1 MAQIQKGILGG
12 FSGKVGTVVGANW
25 RGKDI
30 IRSLPKHSQK
40 TPSEKQIQQQLKFA
54 LTIAFLTPLNAI
66 QSRFYGNGSGAKSR
80 INLAVSY
87 TMYEAIQMVAGFPEL
102 MYNKVLITKGD
113 LTGFQNAN
121 IIAAAN
127 EVLNLSWTNNAD
139 QGNASIDDQINI
151 VCYSSTDK
159 AFAIFE
165 NIATRDAESINVSLP
180 SIYSGQSMQVWAYI
194 NSAHNEQACNS
205 LYLGVVQLQ

>member
-1 MAQIQKGILGG
+1 MLGG
-12 FSGKVGTVVGANW
+12 FSGKVGIIVGAIW

-30 IRSLPKHSQK
+30 IRSLPKPSQK
-40 TPSEKQIQQQLKFA
+40 APIEKQVQQQLKFA

-66 QSRFYGNGSGAKSR
+66 QSRFYVNGRGAKSR
-80 INLAVSY
+80 INLALSY
-87 TMYEAIQMVAGFPEL
+87 ILYEAVQIVAGLPEL

-121 IIAAAN
+121 ITAASN
-127 EVLNLSWTNNAD
+127 EVLNLTWTNNAD
-139 QGNASIDDQINI
+139 QGNASIDEQINI
-151 VCYSSTDK
+151 VSYSSIDK

-165 NIATRDAESINVSLP
+165 NIATRNAESISINLP

-194 NSAHNEQACNS
+194 NSSQREQACNS
-205 LYLGVVQLQ
+205 LYLGEVQLQ